1 MWWAETSAW
10 ADVEWVFKVNQN
22 LCFVPPYLG
31 IYFMPYAEQIECRI
45 KREWSSLIK
54 TGSLLCHITSPLNK
68 KIGLLCKAIFLI
80 FLKKQA
86 NLVLNGEVIWQASD
100 SSLIKELHVYLQ

>member
-54 TGSLLCHITSPLNK
+54 G
-68 KIGLLCKAIFLI
+68 
-80 FLKKQA
+80 
-86 NLVLNGEVIWQASD
+86 
-100 SSLIKELHVYLQ
+100 